1 MTYVTLCALASLP
14 MGRVGQ
20 RKEET
25 AAQVLRNMV
34 YPQSMKGYVNDFE
47 VPVEVTQHGSMTG
60 ATTKK

>member
-1 MTYVTLCALASLP
+1 

-47 VPVEVTQHGSMTG
+47 VPVEVTQHGSMMG